1 MAFLCNPGEMGR
13 WADLA
18 RGGVSICDF
27 DVSGGSRS
35 QLRLGWW
42 FVSPFNEEG
51 LGVRWGVNGVHCN
64 LAGMG
69 GFASSRDLIDVYI
82 AIRWDGGLGR
92 FRLEWCFN
100 FAIQ

>member
-1 MAFLCNPGEMGR
+1 MKWGVG
-13 WADLA
+13 ADLA
-18 RGGVSICDF
+18 RGGVSFVISMCLVVQDLNF
-27 DVSGGSRS
+27 DSGGGSYHRS
-35 QLRLGWW
+35 MRR
-42 FVSPFNEEG
+42 G
-51 LGVRWGVNGVHCN
+51 LGFDGGVNGVHCN

-69 GFASSRDLIDVYI
+69 GFASSRDLTIDVCI